1 MKLADLCDI
10 SIGLKDANFW
20 LYTEGS
26 EKSLGMPTGDRENY
40 KNKIGIKLKEEAK
53 DKLDSDYL
61 FYLFQYLHSSQYWQ
75 RNGLVYG
82 STRLMGIRIQD
93 VKNLEVNIY

>member
-1 MKLADLCDI
+1 MKLIDLCDI
-10 SIGLKDANFW
+10 KTNMADADFW
-20 LYTEGS
+20 LYTTGS
-26 EKSLGMPTGDRENY
+26 EKSLGTPTGDRENY
-40 KNKIGIKLKEEAK
+40 ENKIGIKLKKEAK
-53 DKLDSDYL
+53 DKLDLKYL